1 MLTRAEW
8 PLSPYDQQLIH
19 RANIQS
25 QRLNIF
31 LFHPFYHLRY
41 SQNLHSL
48 NHVSVGFPITFMQQ
62 TILWVEYLNIYQLS
76 ICFSNVV
83 VALLDGKLGGLS
95 SRGRLSAEP
104 LLDCSTLDRQGGL
117 RLVRLLLLL
126 LTWPT
131 ACWPSMARPQPFQYS
146 QYTLTKAH
154 SM

>member
-1 MLTRAEW
+1 MHNRAAPF
-8 PLSPYDQQLIH
+8 PLNDQQWIQ
-19 RANIQS
+19 RVNIQS
-25 QRLNIF
+25 QRFNTF
-31 LFHPFYHLRY
+31 LFHSFYHLRY
-41 SQNLHSL
+41 LQNLQSL
-48 NHVSVGFPITFMQQ
+48 NHFSVGFPNTFMQQ
-62 TILWVEYLNIYQLS
+62 TILWVEYFNIYQFS

-126 LTWPT
+126 TWPT

-146 QYTLTKAH
+146 QYILTKAQ

>member
-1 MLTRAEW
+1 MHPLKLVQIKNPFGILQTNPQIPREW
-8 PLSPYDQQLIH
+8 VGNFDFQKNMFGWDTLM
-19 RANIQS
+19 
-25 QRLNIF
+25 
-31 LFHPFYHLRY
+31 
-41 SQNLHSL
+41 HSL
-48 NHVSVGFPITFMQQ
+48 NHFSVGFPNTFMQQ
-62 TILWVEYLNIYQLS
+62 TILWVEYFNIYQLS

-126 LTWPT
+126 TWPT

-146 QYTLTKAH
+146 QYTLTKAQ